1 MTETQLEK
9 LQQTFKKANLYG
21 GWVAYVA
28 AVGEP
33 DTGDEK
39 LDDLLV
45 ELDRIAEK
53 VYLQANKLRIRYGIK
68 D

>member
-1 MTETQLEK
+1 MTETQSEK
-9 LQQTFKKANLYG
+9 LHQTFKKANLYG
-21 GWVAYVA
+21 GWVAYA
-28 AVGEP
+28 AHVGTP